1 MVFLLHVA
9 EAHTHRAGRVSLE
22 FKVAVEL
29 ILLVSYQGPS
39 LGKIAIQVKSEN
51 FSLPQKHSFPSF

>member
-22 FKVAVEL
+22 FKVAIEL

-51 FSLPQKHSFPSF
+51 FSLP